1 MSLSDYFRSQ
11 ADWRQ
16 RKAEE
21 YPDDARNAQSA
32 AALYSLAEY
41 VEPDERGDHEAEGV
55 DALLPHLFEGFS
67 LGGEE
72 AHRAVSRYGFGY
84 TATAPT
90 QHIEFLEG
98 LQVSCMEDAYEF
110 ARDAGEGDDPT
121 ETLWPCE
128 LEAARRGVFLPT
140 LYFERRRNSTE
151 AECEEWVEQELER
164 WAELQRWAEL
174 ERPEGGL
181 GR

>member
-1 MSLSDYFRSQ
+1 MSLSDHFRSQ

-21 YPDDARNAQSA
+21 YPEDKRNAQSA

-41 VEPDERGDHEAEGV
+41 VESEDGSKDAE
-55 DALLPHLFEGFS
+55 ALLPHLFEGFT

-72 AHRAVSRYGFGY
+72 ADRAVTRYGFGY
-84 TATAPT
+84 SGTHHLVHRA
-90 QHIEFLEG
+90 FLET
-98 LQVSCMEDAYEF
+98 LHMACVRDAYES
-110 ARDAGEGDDPT
+110 ARDAGEGDDPDPT

-128 LEAARRGVFLPT
+128 LEAARREVPLSA

-151 AECEEWVEQELER
+151 AECEEWVEQELE
-164 WAELQRWAEL
+164 Q
-174 ERPEGGL
+174 ERVERGL

>member
-1 MSLSDYFRSQ
+1 MSLSDHFRSQ

-21 YPDDARNAQSA
+21 YPEDKRNAQSA

-41 VEPDERGDHEAEGV
+41 VESEDGSKDAE
-55 DALLPHLFEGFS
+55 ALLPHLFEGLT

-72 AHRAVSRYGFGY
+72 TNRVVSRYGFG
-84 TATAPT
+84 
-90 QHIEFLEG
+90 HSVHDLVHREFLEA
-98 LQVSCMEDAYEF
+98 LQVSCMQDAYEF
-110 ARDAGEGDDPT
+110 AGDAGEGDDPT

-128 LEAARRGVFLPT
+128 LEAARRRVPLSA